1 MKGIKI
7 YENLYNIG
15 YYCFFCLFAI
25 TAFFASAGAMA
36 AGYWHKLNI
45 QQVSNQ
51 EISDCVFAGEVIG
64 SSGFG
69 KNTKTIWK
77 DKAKHKALQR
87 AVELNAT
94 HIVWIDSSTGYGS
107 GRFVSGEAYICN
119 SSSNVMKAKASAAK

>member
-15 YYCFFCLFAI
+15 YYCIFCLFAI
-25 TAFFASAGAMA
+25 TAFVASAGAMA

-45 QQVSNQ
+45 QQATNQ
-51 EISDCVFAGEVIG
+51 EISDCIFTGEVIG

-77 DKAKHKALQR
+77 DKAKHKALKR
-87 AVELNAT
+87 AAELNAT
-94 HIVWIDSSTGYGS
+94 HIVWIDGSTGYGS
-107 GRFVSGEAYICN
+107 GRYVSGKTFICN
-119 SSSNVMKAKASAAK
+119 SSSNVNKAKASAAK